1 MKVFQLLFRNRRHQF
16 ILLYT
21 LEDQAPGDGPVE
33 EAPGD
38 APGGGLGAGGP
49 AGPQEDEEDA
59 DADGD
64 DDHQMN
70 VDTDDS
76 ENDDE
81 VVEAGNIVRNPLP
94 LSHIGM
100 SVFINLRHL

>member
-21 LEDQAPGDGPVE
+21 LEDQAPGD
-33 EAPGD
+33 
-38 APGGGLGAGGP
+38 GLGAGGP

-81 VVEAGNIVRNPLP
+81 VDEAGNIVRNPLP

-100 SVFINLRHL
+100 SVFITLRHL